1 MNLRSINI
9 FIDTNIKNGKL
20 KIYLFGFSEDSVLYY
35 TIFVDIIDKVR
46 DDYPQPSASTP
57 QIKNLDDCKKLDCS
71 REEKTPD
78 AHQ

>member
-35 TIFVDIIDKVR
+35 TIFVDIIDKIR
-46 DDYPQPSASTP
+46 EDIGPTSASLE
-57 QIKNLDDCKKLDCS
+57 NCKKLDCS
-71 REEKTPD
+71 REEKIPD

>member
-35 TIFVDIIDKVR
+35 TIFVDIIDKIR
-46 DDYPQPSASTP
+46 EDLEPPPTTHQKTDSENP
-57 QIKNLDDCKKLDCS
+57 KNLYHS
-71 REEKTPD
+71 NSENIPV